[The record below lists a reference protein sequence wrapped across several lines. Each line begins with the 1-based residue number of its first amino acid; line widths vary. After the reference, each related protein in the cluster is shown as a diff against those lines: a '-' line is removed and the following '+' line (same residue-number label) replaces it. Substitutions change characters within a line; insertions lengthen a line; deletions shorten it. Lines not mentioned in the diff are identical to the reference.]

1 MKLDPKLQARLGT
14 IFASPDGEQDL
25 PNQLLLVDVER
36 LHTRPQP
43 RSVFDESELRDL
55 ETSIR
60 ELHAAGQGIGG
71 SGVLQPLLVR
81 SHPES
86 SQEGFLVTAGER
98 RLRAAKAAGVARVPV
113 VVVEAADEDAWEH
126 AIVENLLRADLSP
139 LEEASAFQQLMKAR
153 GYSVREAAKRLG
165 KDKGYIENRVRL
177 LKMGEDVREMV
188 SLRKDSAA
196 HARVIDAVKDPQL
209 RAELIRATVE
219 DLASY
224 PFIRD
229 RVEKGAETSS
239 TSTGE
244 PDEVSLRKDT
254 PAESEEDKALARAQ
268 FALDATTRKLQNVA
282 RSLPNDGVARDELA
296 RRIEGSVAQLQELVA
311 LLRG

>member
-14 IFASPDGEQDL
+14 IFAAPDGEQDL

-36 LHTRPQP
+36 LHTRTQP
-43 RSVFDESELRDL
+43 RTNFDESELRDL

-60 ELHAAGQGIGG
+60 ELHAVGQGVGG

-81 SHPES
+81 SGED
-86 SQEGFLVTAGER
+86 GFIVTAGER

-113 VVVEAADEDAWEH
+113 VVVEAGEEDAWEH

-139 LEEASAFQQLMKAR
+139 LEEAAAFQQLMKTR

-165 KDKGYIENRVRL
+165 KDKGYLENRLFL
-177 LKMGEDVREMV
+177 LKVGEDVRLMV
-188 SLRKDSAA
+188 SARADSVR
-196 HARVIDAVKDPQL
+196 HARAIDGVKDPHL

-219 DLASY
+219 EGASF
-224 PFIRD
+224 PSIQARIEEVSARAD
-229 RVEKGAETSS
+229 SAKDKEVSAHTDTSS
-239 TSTGE
+239 ASH
-244 PDEVSLRKDT
+244 
-254 PAESEEDKALARAQ
+254 EDKALAQAQ
-268 FALDATTRKLQNVA
+268 VALDAATRKLQNVA
-282 RSLPNDGVARDELA
+282 RSLPNDGAARDDLA
-296 RRIEGSVAQLQELVA
+296 RRIEVSVTQLQELVA